1 MKKITLTIT
10 VLIAIFGILG
20 FSAIDSVSAFNDQLP
35 IGINE
40 PEVLSDELNQNEI
53 DALLFMREEEKL
65 ARDVYLTLFEEWN
78 LAIFKNISRSEQQHM
93 DAVKV
98 LLDRYGLEDPMLG
111 EIGDFENQTLQGL
124 YDELVKSGSESVQEA
139 LLVGGAIE
147 EIDIL
152 DLQES
157 LTEATNP
164 DVIRVFESLL
174 RGSYNHLKA
183 FVNNYNRQTGE
194 IYQPQYM
201 TQADFDEIISQGNG
215 SSNGNGRFQST
226 FNQGRRGGRR

>member
-1 MKKITLTIT
+1 MKKLTLTIT
-10 VLIAIFGILG
+10 VLIALFGILG

-35 IGINE
+35 IGISE

-65 ARDVYLTLFEEWN
+65 ARDVYLTLYEEWN
-78 LAIFKNISRSEQQHM
+78 LAIFNNIARSEQQHM

-98 LLDRYGLEDPMLG
+98 LLDRYDLEDPMLG
-111 EIGDFENQTLQGL
+111 EIGDFENQTLQEL
-124 YDELVKSGSESVQEA
+124 YDELVITGSKSIQDA

-152 DLQES
+152 DLKEG
-157 LTEATNP
+157 LTESTNP

-174 RGSYNHLKA
+174 RGSYNHLNA

-194 IYQPQYM
+194 TYQPQYM
-201 TQADFDEIISQGNG
+201 TQADFDEINSLSNG
-215 SSNGNGRFQST
+215 NGNGRFQST
-226 FNQGRRGGRR
+226 SNQGRRGGRR

>member
-1 MKKITLTIT
+1 MKKITLTFT
-10 VLIAIFGILG
+10 VLIAMIGIMS

-35 IGINE
+35 AVLNE
-40 PEVLSDELNQNEI
+40 QQTEGDQLNLSEI

-65 ARDVYLTLFEEWN
+65 ARDVYLTLYEKWN
-78 LAIFKNISRSEQQHM
+78 LAIFNNIAKSEQQHM
-93 DAVKV
+93 DAVKI
-98 LLDRYGLEDPMLG
+98 LLDRYNLEDPMLG
-111 EIGDFENQTLQGL
+111 EIGEFENQKLQEL
-124 YDELVKSGSESVQEA
+124 YDELVTTGSESVQDA
-139 LLVGGAIE
+139 LLIGGAIE

-152 DLQES
+152 DLKDG
-157 LTEATNP
+157 LTESTNP

-194 IYQPQYM
+194 TYQPQYM
-201 TQADFDEIISQGNG
+201 TQADFDEING
-215 SSNGNGRFQST
+215 QSIGNGNGRFQST